1 MLLLVL
7 RVIAFFGGV
16 YIVTSTLLSAL
27 QTFVLPRAANV
38 RISRFAFGATRL
50 VLDTM
55 AGRNAQYEKR
65 DRLLAFLAPV
75 GLVALPGIWL
85 LAVFVGFALIY
96 WGLGIDPAGQ
106 AVLLSGSSLFTLGF
120 EKPDAHG
127 FYLVLLLTFGEATIG
142 LGLLAL
148 FISYLPTIYAGFSR
162 RETAVSML
170 EAMAGSP
177 PSPVVMLKRHYRIHG
192 LDRLEATWRR
202 YQEWFADIEESH
214 TSLAPL
220 VFLRS
225 PQSQQSWVTT
235 AGCIMDAAALLSSSL
250 DVPRSPDAE
259 LCIRAG
265 FIALRRIADFFGV
278 SYDVDPQPAD
288 PTSVSREEF
297 DIAYD
302 DLAAAGV
309 PMKPDRDGA
318 WRAFNGWRVN
328 YDTVLLHLAGLT
340 AAPPASWSGD
350 RAIPYSHPPLRSF
363 LVRRRVGPPAAL
375 ER

>member
-1 MLLLVL
+1 MLLVL
-7 RVIAFFGGV
+7 RVFSFFAGL

-38 RISRFAFGATRL
+38 RISRFAFTTTRF
-50 VLDTM
+50 VLDAM
-55 AGRNAQYEKR
+55 AGPDSPYEKR
-65 DRLLAFLAPV
+65 DRVLAFLGPI
-75 GLVALPGIWL
+75 GLVALPAIWL
-85 LAVFVGFALIY
+85 LAVLIGFGMMY
-96 WGLGIDPAGQ
+96 WGLGIDPVGQ
-106 AVLLSGSSLFTLGF
+106 AFLVSGSSLYTLGF
-120 EKPDAHG
+120 ERPDPHQ
-127 FYLVLLLTFGEATIG
+127 FYVVLLVTFGESTIG

-177 PSPVVMLKRHYRIHG
+177 PSAVTMLKRHYRIHG

-225 PQSQQSWVTT
+225 PQPQQSWITS
-235 AGCIMDAAALLSSSL
+235 AGCIMDAAALTSSSL
-250 DVPRSPDAE
+250 DIKRSPDAE

-265 FIALRRIADFFGV
+265 FIALRRVADFFSV
-278 SYDVDPQPAD
+278 SYDIDPRPGD
-288 PTSVSREEF
+288 PTSISRAEF
-297 DIAYD
+297 DAAYD
-302 DLAAAGV
+302 DLAATGM
-309 PMKPDRDGA
+309 PMKPDRDAA
-318 WRAFNGWRVN
+318 WLAFNGWRVN

-340 AAPPASWSGD
+340 AAPAAEWSGD
-350 RAIPYSHPPLRSF
+350 RAIPYRHPPLRSF
-363 LVRRRVGPPAAL
+363 IARRRVGPPEAL